1 MRGANLII
9 VAAPSGAGKTSLV
22 TALLQSAS
30 DLEVSLSFTT
40 RAARPGE
47 VDGRDYRF
55 ISEVEFL
62 QRRDRGEFLES
73 AQVHGNFYATSRA
86 WIEQRLA
93 CGVSVIL
100 EIDWQGARQVRGVFP
115 HSASIFILPPSLAV
129 LEQRL
134 RARAQDSDEVI
145 GRRLAAARDE
155 MRHLIEF
162 DYVILNSDFDVA
174 LEDLRAI
181 VRSQSLS
188 TDAQRQLHPD
198 LFHSLLAP

>member
-1 MRGANLII
+1 MFHIN
-9 VAAPSGAGKTSLV
+9 
-22 TALLQSAS
+22 
-30 DLEVSLSFTT
+30 
-40 RAARPGE
+40 
-47 VDGRDYRF
+47 
-55 ISEVEFL
+55 
-62 QRRDRGEFLES
+62 
-73 AQVHGNFYATSRA
+73 
-86 WIEQRLA
+86 
-93 CGVSVIL
+93 
-100 EIDWQGARQVRGVFP
+100 
-115 HSASIFILPPSLAV
+115 

-198 LFHSLLAP
+198 LFRSLLAP